1 MSHQPT
7 LEASTSPL
15 KIAPFVVR
23 PLRCPAPSRI
33 DDALGEEVNHR
44 LMSWVEG
51 IGIFAG
57 KLKKIRDSNFGRY
70 AMLCHTDT
78 DDPDRLLL
86 QGQCLAALF
95 AVDDHFCD
103 DRSLGCS
110 PATVAPRLSFAIA
123 AMDPVYLPRPFD
135 TELERQ
141 LDSDPVLIGLRAY
154 MKRVEQFC
162 TPSQVARVRQI
173 SIAMFVTMA
182 AEGAWRIYGTRPT
195 IAEYLAS
202 RQVNSF
208 WPCLVL
214 IDPVGGYEVPADLY
228 SRPDVHRITALASLA
243 TTLVND
249 LYSAYKEHVNEV
261 GAFKL
266 PYLLAS
272 KHHCTL
278 QQAIDRIADIHDD
291 VMRDYEA
298 AEHTLLIEASPL
310 LRRYLTGLKAWIAGN
325 LEWHKH
331 SARYH
336 VDPL

>member
-1 MSHQPT
+1 MTDRLSLGTSVPEQP
-7 LEASTSPL
+7 L
-15 KIAPFVVR
+15 APFAVR
-23 PLRCPAPSRI
+23 PLRCPAPLRI
-33 DDALGEEVNHR
+33 DEALGREVNNR
-44 LMSWVEG
+44 LMMWVKE

-57 KLKKIRDSNFGRY
+57 KLEKIRDSDFGRY
-70 AMLCHTDT
+70 AMLCHADT
-78 DDPDRLLL
+78 QDPDRLLL

-110 PATVAPRLSFAIA
+110 PKTVAPRLSFAIA

-135 TELERQ
+135 IELERQ
-141 LDSDPVLIGLRAY
+141 LDSDPVLVGLRAY

-182 AEGAWRIYGTRPT
+182 AEGSWRMHGTKPT
-195 IAEYLAS
+195 IAQYLAS

-214 IDPVGGYEVPADLY
+214 IDPVGGYEVPANLY
-228 SRPDVHRITALASLA
+228 SKPEVHRITALASLA

-249 LYSAYKEHVNEV
+249 LYSAYKEHINEV

-266 PYLLAS
+266 PYLLANE
-272 KHHCTL
+272 HQCTL

-291 VMRDYEA
+291 VMADYEA
-298 AEHTLLIEASPL
+298 AEHSLLADASPL
-310 LRRYLTGLKAWIAGN
+310 LKRYLTGLKAWIAGN

-336 VDPL
+336 V